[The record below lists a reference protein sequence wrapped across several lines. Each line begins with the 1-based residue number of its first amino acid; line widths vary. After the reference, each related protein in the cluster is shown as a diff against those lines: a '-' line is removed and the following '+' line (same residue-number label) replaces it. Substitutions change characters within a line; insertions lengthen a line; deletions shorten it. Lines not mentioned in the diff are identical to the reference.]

1 MGGMGG
7 MIVCE
12 WGRDAGDGLVYKGDE
27 QQTRRWLVVSKAVTL
42 VWFGVEEDGRAL
54 EGCVVLLH

>member
-1 MGGMGG
+1 MG
-7 MIVCE
+7 IVCE

-27 QQTRRWLVVSKAVTL
+27 QQARRWLVVSKAVTL